1 MEEYRARPDAQ
12 LFDALK
18 RGDVS
23 GAYYLFGDE
32 EYAIEQAEKRF
43 LGLLLPAAAALN
55 ALTLD
60 APQAADVIAACE
72 TLPFF
77 DERRLVFV
85 RRLSADEGGKLAAYV
100 SRVPES
106 TLLVISERGDAAKG
120 ALSAKMRELG
130 RAVEFAAYDETM
142 AAAFAQKRAKELGCA
157 LDRLAARKLVDMVGT
172 SLRALESAAAKA
184 AAYAGYGNP
193 VTEQHLDAC
202 IAPNIEYRIFT
213 MLDRLV
219 AGDKKAGLAALAG
232 LIHSGENALGLA
244 AFLEGRLRQM
254 LVARELTDSGL
265 SDEAAAKKL
274 SGNAYAARMSVK
286 NAKKL
291 TRARLERAVIAFGQ
305 VDLLQKQGRM
315 QDRDAVLLAALEN
328 F

>member
-18 RGDVS
+18 RREVS
-23 GAYYLFGDE
+23 GAYYLFGAE
-32 EYAIEQAEKRF
+32 EYAIEQAQKRF

-55 ALTLD
+55 ALYMD

-85 RRLSADEGGKLAAYV
+85 RRLSADESNQLAAYV

-106 TLLVISERGDAAKG
+106 TLLVISERGDAVKG
-120 ALSAKMRELG
+120 ALSTKMRELG
-130 RAVEFAAYDETM
+130 KAVEFAEYDETR
-142 AAAFAQKRAKELGCA
+142 AAAFAVKRAKELGCA
-157 LDRLAARKLVDMVGT
+157 LDRLAAIKLVDMVGT
-172 SLRALESAAAKA
+172 GLRALESAVAKA
-184 AAYAGYGNP
+184 AAYAGYGSA

-219 AGDKKAGLAALAG
+219 AGDKKAGLATLAG
-232 LIHSGENALGLA
+232 LIHAGENALGLA
-244 AFLEGRLRQM
+244 AFLAGRLRQM
-254 LVARELTDSGL
+254 LTARELLDAGA
-265 SDEAAAKKL
+265 SDEAAAKRIG
-274 SGNAYAARMSVK
+274 GNAYAARMSVK

-291 TRARLERAVIAFGQ
+291 TRARLEHAVIAFGQ

-315 QDRDAVLLAALEN
+315 ADRDALLLAALEN